1 MKFIF
6 DAFEFLIKL
15 LGFFYWWWWG
25 GGGGVMCQHEHLF
38 VASEI
43 KLSLH
48 KKNKQLWHSH

>member
-6 DAFEFLIKL
+6 DAFEFLMKL
-15 LGFFYWWWWG
+15 LGFFVG